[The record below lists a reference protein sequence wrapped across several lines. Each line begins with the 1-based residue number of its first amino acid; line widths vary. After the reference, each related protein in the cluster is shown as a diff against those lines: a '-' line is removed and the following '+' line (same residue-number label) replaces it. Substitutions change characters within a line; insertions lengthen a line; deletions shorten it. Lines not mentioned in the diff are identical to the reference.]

1 MNHTYNAISNSARSI
16 SPEPSLSICLKYFAT
31 WGEGWWYGRTKVVNG
46 GLDEWGAALA
56 HAHLCGG
63 QENAKRWQHGAKL
76 IVVNGTAAVDVKL
89 NKHLRGGF

>member
-1 MNHTYNAISNSARSI
+1 MRRVRSRNGRRVNHTYNAISNSARSI

-56 HAHLCGG
+56 HAHLAGG
-63 QENAKRWQHGAKL
+63 KKMPSAGNMVQNSS
-76 IVVNGTAAVDVKL
+76 
-89 NKHLRGGF
+89 